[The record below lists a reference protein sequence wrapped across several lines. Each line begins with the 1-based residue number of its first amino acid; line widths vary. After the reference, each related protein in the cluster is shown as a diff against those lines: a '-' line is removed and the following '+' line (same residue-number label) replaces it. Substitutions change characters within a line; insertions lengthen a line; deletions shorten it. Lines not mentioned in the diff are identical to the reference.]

1 MTLLTEEVLSDA
13 LWQFVGGP
21 APCGMALEFGLSF
34 HPEPRMAF
42 ILNLSH
48 NSVSVLRLS
57 QVVGSGH

>member
-42 ILNLSH
+42 VLNLSH
-48 NSVSVLRLS
+48 DSVSVLRLS
-57 QVVGSGH
+57 QAIRSDH